1 MRRDR
6 DKQHSI
12 DTHCFMEM
20 VSRRGPLQG
29 RLTPGHVIKNK
40 NKKKDT
46 NNRNSI
52 PPPKL
57 NVTVTDSAA
66 QSRESK
72 FVADLDKSTGKGMT
86 LSQDALPR
94 EEEKKSADPKP

>member
-1 MRRDR
+1 
-6 DKQHSI
+6 
-12 DTHCFMEM
+12 MEM

-29 RLTPGHVIKNK
+29 RLTPGHVIKK
-40 NKKKDT
+40 QKQKKDT
-46 NNRNSI
+46 NDRNSI

-57 NVTVTDSAA
+57 NVIVTDSAA

-86 LSQDALPR
+86 LSQDALPH
-94 EEEKKSADPKP
+94 EEEKKCGSEALMISLTR